1 MELTDLDLFEV
12 SLVDAGD
19 DPLAKVTLLKRKGN
33 SDMSDETKEAM
44 EKQLAD
50 ANQEIETLKAK
61 VAELETVNTEVE
73 TLKLKI
79 DELEQAEIE
88 KAKPKEELIDFDGE
102 MIAKSAIPAPVLKQL
117 EELQKAKE
125 AEELRKHADEKLP
138 NFKGSADQRGKLLKS
153 IGDDAELLE
162 LLMAADALFATL
174 FVEKGKTDAQED
186 LKDADAKLNDLVK
199 AYQDEKKITYHQAY
213 LEVSKTAEG
222 LALINKTYK
231 K

>member
-19 DPLAKVTLLKRKGN
+19 DPLAKVTLLKRKGT
-33 SDMSDETKEAM
+33 SDMSDETKELM
-44 EKQLAD
+44 EKQLAE
-50 ANQEIETLKAK
+50 ATQEIEMLKAK
-61 VAELETVNTEVE
+61 VVEVE
-73 TLKLKI
+73 TLNT
-79 DELEQAEIE
+79 ELVTKVADFEAAEIE
-88 KAKPKEELIDFDGE
+88 KSKPKEELIDFDGE

-162 LLMAADALFATL
+162 MLMAADALFAAL
-174 FVEKGKTDAQED
+174 FMEKGKTDAQED
-186 LKDADAKLNDLVK
+186 LKDAATKLDEMVKSIKDAKKV
-199 AYQDEKKITYHQAY
+199 TYEQAY
-213 LEVSKTAEG
+213 LEVSKTKEG

>member
-33 SDMSDETKEAM
+33 SEMSDETKEQM
-44 EKQLAD
+44 EKQLAE
-50 ANQEIETLKAK
+50 ALQEIETLKEQ
-61 VAELETVNTEVE
+61 VAEVE
-73 TLKLKI
+73 TLKLKV
-79 DELEQAEIE
+79 EEFEQAEIE
-88 KAKPKEELIDFDGE
+88 KAKLKEEMIDFDGE

-125 AEELRKHADEKLP
+125 AEELRKNADEKLP
-138 NFKGSADQRGKLLKS
+138 NFKGNADQRGKLLKS

-162 LLMAADALFATL
+162 MLMAADALFASL

-186 LKDADAKLNDLVK
+186 LKDAEAKLDDVVK
-199 AYQDEKKITYHQAY
+199 AYQDEHKVTYQQAY
-213 LEVSKTAEG
+213 LEVSKTKEG

>member
-1 MELTDLDLFEV
+1 MELTQLDLFEV

-19 DPLAKVTLLKRKGN
+19 DPHAKVTLLKRKGN
-33 SDMSDETKEAM
+33 SDMSDETKEVM
-44 EKQLAD
+44 EKQLAE
-50 ANQEIETLKAK
+50 ATQEIETLKAK
-61 VAELETVNTEVE
+61 VAEVE
-73 TLKLKI
+73 TLNA
-79 DELEQAEIE
+79 ELEVLKTKVADFEAAEIE

-117 EELQKAKE
+117 EELQKAKD

-162 LLMAADALFATL
+162 MLMAADALFASL
-174 FVEKGKTDAQED
+174 FMEKGKTDAQED
-186 LKDADAKLNDLVK
+186 LKDADAKLDSVVK
-199 AYQDEKKITYHQAY
+199 AYKTEHNVTYEQAY
-213 LEVSKTAEG
+213 LEVSKTKEG